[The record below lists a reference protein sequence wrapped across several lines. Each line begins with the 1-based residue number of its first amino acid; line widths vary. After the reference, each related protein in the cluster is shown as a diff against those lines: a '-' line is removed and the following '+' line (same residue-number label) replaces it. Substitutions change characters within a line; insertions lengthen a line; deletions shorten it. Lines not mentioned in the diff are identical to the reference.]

1 MISLKSKLLN
11 ATLAA
16 TFAIPLA
23 TAGMFT
29 SAGSAQ
35 AVTLSGSIGLNGT
48 SIVPSD
54 GINPDTTSIT
64 FADVDGVDA
73 DGDFAAFSPN
83 LDSSTIPITGISI
96 NTLKLTKIADL
107 PSNGITTKATYSTG
121 NYTPFINFG
130 LRTLNNTNAFLTF
143 DLDDSV
149 VTRIRKSSTNISD
162 VILDGITG
170 KFNFNGQTIATGF
183 LNASLSG
190 TLSTY
195 QLTLTAE
202 AVSVP
207 EPTTILGLGLVGAG
221 ILMSRRRKSV
231 IQ

>member
-1 MISLKSKLLN
+1 MINFKSKLVN

-35 AVTLSGSIGLNGT
+35 AVSLTGSIGLTGT
-48 SIVPSD
+48 SIVPND
-54 GINPDTTSIT
+54 GVNPLTTSIK
-64 FADVDGVDA
+64 FVDVDGVDT

-83 LDSSTIPITGISI
+83 LNPGAGITI
-96 NTLKLTKIADL
+96 NTLNLTRTAVL
-107 PSNGITTKATYSTG
+107 SGTTATYSTG
-121 NYTPFINFG
+121 VYTPFINFG
-130 LRTLNNTNAFLTF
+130 SRTLGTTTALLSF

-149 VTRIRKSSTNISD
+149 VTRIRKSGTNIND

-170 KFNFNGQTIATGF
+170 KFNFNGKTIAVGN
-183 LNASLSG
+183 LGASINGKTSE
-190 TLSTY
+190 Y
-195 QLTLTAE
+195 HLTLD

-207 EPTTILGLGLVGAG
+207 EPTTMLGLGLVGAG
-221 ILMSRRRKSV
+221 MIMSRRRKS
-231 IQ
+231 ILQ

>member
-1 MISLKSKLLN
+1 MINFKSKLVN

-23 TAGMFT
+23 TAGIFT

-54 GINPDTTSIT
+54 GINPATTSIQ
-64 FADVDGVDA
+64 FVDVDGVDP
-73 DGDFAAFSPN
+73 DGDFEFFSPT
-83 LDSSTIPITGISI
+83 LSGTGITI
-96 NTLKLTKIADL
+96 NTLNLTKIADL
-107 PSNGITTKATYSTG
+107 PTVGTTTSATYSTG
-121 NYTPFINFG
+121 VYTPFINFG
-130 LRTLNNTNAFLTF
+130 SRTLGSTTALLTF

-149 VTRIRKSSTNISD
+149 VTRIRKSATNIND

-170 KFNFNGQTIATGF
+170 KFNFNGKTIAAGN
-183 LNASLSG
+183 LGASVNG
-190 TLSTY
+190 ARSTY
-195 QLTLTAE
+195 HLTLE

-207 EPTTILGLGLVGAG
+207 EPTTMLGLGLVGAG
-221 ILMSRRRKSV
+221 MVMSRRRKS
-231 IQ
+231 ILQ

>member
-1 MISLKSKLLN
+1 MINFKSKLVN

-35 AVTLSGSIGLNGT
+35 AVSLNGSIGLTGT

-54 GINPDTTSIT
+54 GINPATTSIK
-64 FADVDGVDA
+64 FVDVDGVDT
-73 DGDFAAFSPN
+73 DGDFKFFSPN
-83 LDSSTIPITGISI
+83 LNPG
-96 NTLKLTKIADL
+96 A
-107 PSNGITTKATYSTG
+107 GITIKTLNLTRIGTTTTYSTG
-121 NYTPFINFG
+121 PYTPFINFG
-130 LRTLNNTNAFLTF
+130 SRTLGSTTALLTF

-149 VTRIRKSSTNISD
+149 VTRSWISKTSIND
-162 VILDGITG
+162 VALKGITG
-170 KFNFNGQTIATGF
+170 KFNFNGKTIGVGN
-183 LNASLSG
+183 LGASVNGKTSE
-190 TLSTY
+190 Y
-195 QLTLTAE
+195 HLTLE

-207 EPTTILGLGLVGAG
+207 EPTTMLGLGLVGAG
-221 ILMSRRRKSV
+221 MVMSRRRKSV

>member
-1 MISLKSKLLN
+1 MINFKSKLVN

-35 AVTLSGSIGLNGT
+35 AVTLNGSIGLTGT

-54 GINPDTTSIT
+54 GINPATTSIK
-64 FADVDGVDA
+64 FVDVDGIDT
-73 DGDFAAFSPN
+73 DGDFAAFSPS
-83 LDSSTIPITGISI
+83 LSGAGITI
-96 NTLKLTKIADL
+96 NTLNLTKIANI
-107 PSNGITTKATYSTG
+107 SSTTATYSTG
-121 NYTPFINFG
+121 VYTPFINFG
-130 LRTLNNTNAFLTF
+130 SQTLGSTTALLTF

-149 VTRIRKSSTNISD
+149 VTRTRKSATNIND

-170 KFNFNGQTIATGF
+170 KFNFNGKTIGIGN
-183 LNASLSG
+183 LGASLNGKTSE
-190 TLSTY
+190 Y
-195 QLTLTAE
+195 HLTLE

-207 EPTTILGLGLVGAG
+207 EPTTMLGLGLVGAG
-221 ILMSRRRKSV
+221 MVMSRRRKS
-231 IQ
+231 ILQ

>member
-1 MISLKSKLLN
+1 MINFKSKLLN

-16 TFAIPLA
+16 SFAIPLA

-35 AVTLSGSIGLNGT
+35 AVTLNGSIGLTGT

-54 GINPDTTSIT
+54 GINPAKTSIK
-64 FADVDGVDA
+64 FFDIDSVDT
-73 DGDFAAFSPN
+73 DGDFKFFSPT
-83 LDSSTIPITGISI
+83 LSGTGITI
-96 NTLKLTKIADL
+96 NTLNLTKIANL
-107 PSNGITTKATYSTG
+107 PTVGTTTSATYSTG
-121 NYTPFINFG
+121 VYTPFIDFG
-130 LRTLNNTNAFLTF
+130 SRTLGSTTALLTF

-149 VTRIRKSSTNISD
+149 VTRIRKSTTNIND

-170 KFNFNGQTIATGF
+170 KFNFNGKTIGVGN
-183 LNASLSG
+183 LGASLNGKTSE
-190 TLSTY
+190 Y
-195 QLTLTAE
+195 HLTLE

-207 EPTTILGLGLVGAG
+207 EPTTMLGLGLVGAG
-221 ILMSRRRKSV
+221 MVMSRRRKSV

>member
-1 MISLKSKLLN
+1 MINFKSKLLN

-16 TFAIPLA
+16 SFAIPLA

-35 AVTLSGSIGLNGT
+35 AVTLNGSIGLTGT
-48 SIVPSD
+48 SMVPSD
-54 GINPDTTSIT
+54 GVNPTATSIK
-64 FADVDGVDA
+64 FVDVDSVDT

-83 LDSSTIPITGISI
+83 LSGTGITI
-96 NTLKLTKIADL
+96 NTLNLTRTAVL
-107 PSNGITTKATYSTG
+107 SGTTATYSTG
-121 NYTPFINFG
+121 VYTPFINFG
-130 LRTLNNTNAFLTF
+130 SRTLGSTTALLTF

-149 VTRIRKSSTNISD
+149 VTRTRKSATNIND

-170 KFNFNGQTIATGF
+170 KFNFNGKTIGIGN
-183 LNASLSG
+183 LGASLNGKTSE
-190 TLSTY
+190 Y
-195 QLTLTAE
+195 HLTLE

-207 EPTTILGLGLVGAG
+207 EPTTMLGLGLVGAG
-221 ILMSRRRKSV
+221 MVMSRRRKSA